1 MTRSYA
7 SSVLPDELQA
17 VNARVRAVSDRIQP
31 LLEPH
36 PGLAKRNAHAHVWLG
51 LKVIFGDDWR
61 DRAAPASVY
70 AFLAWMDANPN
81 ADYEEYAG
89 PREELTAGERGEL
102 F

>member
-1 MTRSYA
+1 MDPR
-7 SSVLPDELQA
+7 ELQA
-17 VNARVRAVSDRIQP
+17 INARVHEVADRIQP

-36 PGLAKRNAHAHVWLG
+36 PGLAKRNGHAHVWLG

-61 DRAAPASVY
+61 ERAAPAGVH
-70 AFLAWMDANPN
+70 AFLGWMDANPN

-89 PREELTAGERGEL
+89 PRDELTAGERGEL

>member
-1 MTRSYA
+1 MG
-7 SSVLPDELQA
+7 PDELQA
-17 VNARVRAVSDRIQP
+17 VNVRVREVADRIQP
-31 LLEPH
+31 LLKPH

-61 DRAAPASVY
+61 ERAAPASVH
-70 AFLAWMDANPN
+70 AFLGWMDANPN
-81 ADYEEYAG
+81 ADYDEYAG

>member
-1 MTRSYA
+1 MG
-7 SSVLPDELQA
+7 PDELQA
-17 VNARVRAVSDRIQP
+17 VNARVREVADRIQP

-51 LKVIFGDDWR
+51 LKVTFGDDWR
-61 DRAAPASVY
+61 ERAAPASVN
-70 AFLAWMDANPN
+70 AFLEWMDANPN

>member
-1 MTRSYA
+1 MG
-7 SSVLPDELQA
+7 PDELQA
-17 VNARVRAVSDRIQP
+17 VNARVREVADRIQP

-61 DRAAPASVY
+61 ERAAPASVL

-81 ADYEEYAG
+81 ADYDESAG

>member
-1 MTRSYA
+1 MR
-7 SSVLPDELQA
+7 PDELQA
-17 VNARVRAVSDRIQP
+17 VNARVRAVADRIQP

-36 PGLAKRNAHAHVWLG
+36 PGLARRNAYAHVWLG
-51 LKVIFGDDWR
+51 LKVTFGDDWR
-61 DRAAPASVY
+61 ERAAPASVL
-70 AFLAWMDANPN
+70 AFLEWMDANPN

>member
-1 MTRSYA
+1 MDPR
-7 SSVLPDELQA
+7 ELQA
-17 VNARVRAVSDRIQP
+17 INARVREVADRIQP

-61 DRAAPASVY
+61 ERAAPAGVH
-70 AFLAWMDANPN
+70 AFLDWMDANPN
-81 ADYEEYAG
+81 AEYEEYAG
-89 PREELTAGERGEL
+89 PRDELTAGERGEL

>member
-1 MTRSYA
+1 MG
-7 SSVLPDELQA
+7 PDELQA
-17 VNARVRAVSDRIQP
+17 VNARVRAVAERIQP

-61 DRAAPASVY
+61 ERAAPASVL
-70 AFLAWMDANPN
+70 AFLGWMDANPN

-89 PREELTAGERGEL
+89 PRDELTAGERGEL